1 MRREPHFP
9 QHGWSC
15 QGWGGESAIIGLE
28 QQKAAQWE
36 VLMEGPVSKAPHSR
50 KMSFSALQPTTQLKH
65 FSIFWHIINVLI
77 WWGSIICCYP
87 SIITHC
93 FEVVLPQFVMIISAR
108 NGFTPPDVR
117 LDFRNTLIW
126 CWKMWAAYCPSSRTL
141 FNLSFSVSP
150 SANCCHSSI
159 TAF

>member
-9 QHGWSC
+9 QHGMILS
-15 QGWGGESAIIGLE
+15 WGNQPALGRSSIRL
-28 QQKAAQWE
+28 
-36 VLMEGPVSKAPHSR
+36 HSGR
-50 KMSFSALQPTTQLKH
+50 SWWRGQSVRLHTAGKWAFSALQPTTQLKH

-126 CWKMWAAYCPSSRTL
+126 WWKMWAAYCTSSRML
-141 FNLSFSVSP
+141 FNLSFLVSP
-150 SANCCHSSI
+150 FANCCSSSI